1 MRILILGGEGML
13 GHKVY
18 QELNQRF
25 ETYATFQDNRGL
37 WSRLPIYEKVD
48 RRCVLSN
55 VNALDFDSL
64 VRAMAQVKPGVV
76 INCIGIIKQL
86 KEASDPLISLTLNSL
101 FPHRLADLCAAC
113 GARLFH
119 ISTDCVFSG
128 RKGNYSEDDTPD
140 AEDLY
145 GRTKLLG
152 EVVRPN
158 CLTIRT
164 SIFGRDFFKQ
174 SAFLEWFLSNRGGKV
189 KGYKNA
195 IYTGFPTQVLARIMG
210 DIIANH
216 PDLSGLYQI
225 ASQPISK
232 YELLV
237 KLREAMGLDIEIE
250 PYEDPPCDRSL
261 SAARFVSATGYRIP
275 GWDQM
280 LAEVAADPTR
290 YDEWRKQYATA

>member
-1 MRILILGGEGML
+1 MG
-13 GHKVY
+13 
-18 QELNQRF
+18 
-25 ETYATFQDNRGL
+25 
-37 WSRLPIYEKVD
+37 
-48 RRCVLSN
+48 
-55 VNALDFDSL
+55 
-64 VRAMAQVKPGVV
+64 QVKPGAV

-86 KEASDPLISLTLNSL
+86 KEASDPIISLTLNSL
-101 FPHRLADLCAAC
+101 FPHRLAELCAIA
-113 GARLFH
+113 GSRLFH

-128 RKGNYSEDDTPD
+128 QKGNYSEDDAAD

-174 SAFLEWFLSNRGGKV
+174 SAFLEWFMSNRGGKV

-210 DIIANH
+210 DIIEDY

-232 YELLV
+232 YQLLV
-237 KLREAMGLDIEIE
+237 KLREAMKLDIEIE
-250 PYEDPPCDRSL
+250 PYEDHPCDRSL
-261 SAARFVSATGYRIP
+261 SATRFVAATGYQIP
-275 GWDQM
+275 SWDQM
-280 LAEVAADPTR
+280 LIELASDPTR
-290 YDEWRKQYATA
+290 YDEWRKQYAIT